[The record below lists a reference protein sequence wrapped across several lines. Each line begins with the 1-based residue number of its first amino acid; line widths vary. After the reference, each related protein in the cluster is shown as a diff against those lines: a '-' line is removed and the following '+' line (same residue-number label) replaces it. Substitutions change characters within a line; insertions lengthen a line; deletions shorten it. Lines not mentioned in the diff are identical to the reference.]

1 MNEQMNTVRERERK
15 GGREEERKG
24 ESKMMMLCAVEV
36 EPIFSPVKVVKTQ
49 PKSFIAVE
57 IRSSRAVSVSLSD
70 LDFD

>member
-1 MNEQMNTVRERERK
+1 MNTARKRERK
-15 GGREEERKG
+15 GEKEREGGREVERT
-24 ESKMMMLCAVEV
+24 MMMLCAVEV

>member
-1 MNEQMNTVRERERK
+1 MNEQMNTVRERKR
-15 GGREEERKG
+15 GRDREEEG
-24 ESKMMMLCAVEV
+24 KMMMLCAVEV

>member
-1 MNEQMNTVRERERK
+1 MNEQMNTVRERKR
-15 GGREEERKG
+15 GRDREEEG
-24 ESKMMMLCAVEV
+24 KMMMLRAVEV